1 MLSYRVSVA
10 TALLLLL
17 SSCGFQMRTQ
27 PTLPPEMARTYIST
41 ADRQSVFYRKLTAE
55 LRKNGISVV
64 ESPLDASATLNV
76 LDDETGQRVIS
87 VSARN
92 IPREFEVYY
101 RVTYSVQNDSRVL
114 LEPQEQVVARD
125 YTFDETL
132 VLGKAQEEEMIRAGI
147 ADDLVRLVM
156 FRLAAL

>member
-1 MLSYRVSVA
+1 MS
-10 TALLLLL
+10 LLVVMAG
-17 SSCGFQMRTQ
+17 CGFQMRTQ
-27 PTLPPEMARTYIST
+27 PTLPPEMARTYIS
-41 ADRQSVFYRKLTAE
+41 AVDRQSVFYRKLAAE
-55 LRKNGISVV
+55 LRKNGVV
-64 ESPLDASATLNV
+64 VVDSPLDAGATLNV

-92 IPREFEVYY
+92 IPREFEVFY
-101 RVTYSVQNDSRVL
+101 RVTYSVSDDSRVL